1 MKRLFFMKKMVLLL
15 LVSLLAQLSF
25 AAFPRD
31 SAVSN
36 HQTSSLPQQKNALLL
51 LRKMTIKEYE
61 HSTGRKLTFAEKLG
75 FKLWQRKLRKEGDEE
90 KKEDAGSAIGGFL
103 LGFFLLYIGVGIAFL
118 VHKNKTLRK
127 WALIGFGVVLLLA
140 LFILSLI
147 LSGAIPFFI

>member
-1 MKRLFFMKKMVLLL
+1 MKQLLFTKKIWLLL

-31 SAVSN
+31 SVLSN

-61 HSTGRKLTFAEKLG
+61 HSTGKKLTFTQKLG
-75 FKLWQRKLRKEGDEE
+75 FKLWQRKLRKEGDDEE
-90 KKEDAGSAIGGFL
+90 KEDAGSAIGGFL
-103 LGFFLLYIGVGIAFL
+103 LGFFLLYIGVGIAFI

-127 WALIGFGVVLLLA
+127 WALIGFGVAVIAILFFLLL
-140 LFILSLI
+140 II
-147 LSGAIPFFI
+147 SGAIPFFI